1 MDFKRTKMKGHR
13 APWFTVCRKY
23 FPVLLLLGAGF
34 MTRAQD
40 MQLTAI
46 GNVTGVPSAMK
57 SSELLSVLKGEKQRW
72 SDGTKVTIYI
82 MKTTTPVGQSTCK
95 KIYNWSGDKV
105 KRYWLE
111 LAFSGKADAPT
122 FCNTVEELESYVS
135 QNPGAIGIVD
145 RNSTS
150 NGVKMIL
157 IDGKNP
163 F

>member
-1 MDFKRTKMKGHR
+1 MKGHC
-13 APWFTVCRKY
+13 PSGFTVCRKSL
-23 FPVLLLLGAGF
+23 PVLLLLAIGF

-40 MQLTAI
+40 VQLTVI

-57 SSELLSVLKGEKQRW
+57 SSELISVLKGEKQRW
-72 SDGTKVTIYI
+72 SDGTKVNIYI
-82 MKTTTPVGQSTCK
+82 MKTTTPIGQSTCK

-111 LAFSGKADAPT
+111 LSFSGKADAPT
-122 FCNTVEELESYVS
+122 FCNTVEELETYVS

-150 NGVKMIL
+150 NGVKLIL

>member
-1 MDFKRTKMKGHR
+1 MAARHPPGFM
-13 APWFTVCRKY
+13 VCRKCL
-23 FPVLLLLGAGF
+23 PVLLLVAVGF

-40 MQLTAI
+40 VQLTAI
-46 GNVTGVPSAMK
+46 GNVKGAPSEMR
-57 SSELLSVLKGEKQRW
+57 SSDLVSVLKGEKQRW

-82 MKTTTPVGQSTCK
+82 MKTTTPIGQSTCK
-95 KIYNWSGDKV
+95 KIYNWSADKV

-111 LAFSGKADAPT
+111 LSFSGKADAPT

-135 QNPGAIGIVD
+135 QNPGAIGIID

-150 NGVKMIL
+150 NGVKTIL

>member
-1 MDFKRTKMKGHR
+1 MTARRPHG
-13 APWFTVCRKY
+13 FTVCRKCL
-23 FPVLLLLGAGF
+23 PALLMLAVGF

-40 MQLTAI
+40 MQLTVI
-46 GNVTGVPSAMK
+46 GNVTGVPSELR
-57 SSELLSVLKGEKQRW
+57 SSELVSVLKGEKQRW
-72 SDGTKVTIYI
+72 GDGTKVTIYI
-82 MKTTTPVGQSTCK
+82 MKTTTPIGQSTCR

-111 LAFSGKADAPT
+111 LSFSGKADAPT

-145 RNSTS
+145 RSSTN
-150 NGVKMIL
+150 NGVKTIL

>member
-1 MDFKRTKMKGHR
+1 MTGHC
-13 APWFTVCRKY
+13 PPGFTVCRKY
-23 FPVLLLLGAGF
+23 LPVLLLLAIGF
-34 MTRAQD
+34 ITKAQEI
-40 MQLTAI
+40 QLTVI
-46 GNVTGVPSAMK
+46 GNVTGVPSEMK
-57 SSELLSVLKGEKQRW
+57 WSELISVLKGEKQRW
-72 SDGTKVTIYI
+72 SDGTKVNIYI
-82 MKTTTPVGQSTCK
+82 MKTSTPVGQSTCK

-111 LAFSGKADAPT
+111 LSFSGKADAPT
-122 FCNTVEELESYVS
+122 FCNTIEELEFNVS

-150 NGVKMIL
+150 AGVKTIL

>member
-1 MDFKRTKMKGHR
+1 MKGHR

-111 LAFSGKADAPT
+111 LAFSGKADAPI
-122 FCNTVEELESYVS
+122 FCNTCLLYTSPS
-135 QNPGAIGIVD
+135 PRD
-145 RNSTS
+145 RQKSRMPS
-150 NGVKMIL
+150 
-157 IDGKNP
+157 
-163 F
+163 

>member
-1 MDFKRTKMKGHR
+1 MRAHR
-13 APWFTVCRKY
+13 SPGFTVCRKCL
-23 FPVLLLLGAGF
+23 PVLLLLAIGF
-34 MTRAQD
+34 VTRAQE
-40 MQLTAI
+40 MPLTVI
-46 GNVTGVPSAMK
+46 GNVTGVPSQMK
-57 SSELLSVLKGEKQRW
+57 SSELVSVLKGEKQRW
-72 SDGTKVTIYI
+72 SDGTKVNIYI
-82 MKTTTPVGQSTCK
+82 MKTTTPIGQSTCK

-111 LAFSGKADAPT
+111 LSFSGKADAPT
-122 FCNTVEELESYVS
+122 FCNTVEELETYVS

-145 RNSTS
+145 RSSAS

>member
-1 MDFKRTKMKGHR
+1 MTANRPFG
-13 APWFTVCRKY
+13 FTVYRKY
-23 FPVLLLLGAGF
+23 LPALLLLAVGF
-34 MTRAQD
+34 ITRAQET
-40 MQLTAI
+40 QLTAI

-57 SSELLSVLKGEKQRW
+57 YSELISVLKGEKQRW
-72 SDGTKVTIYI
+72 SDGTKVNIYI
-82 MKTTTPVGQSTCK
+82 MKTTTPIGQNTCK

-111 LAFSGKADAPT
+111 LSFSGKADAPT

-135 QNPGAIGIVD
+135 QNPGAIGIID
-145 RNSTS
+145 KSSTS
-150 NGVKMIL
+150 NGVKTIL

>member
-1 MDFKRTKMKGHR
+1 MTANRPPGF
-13 APWFTVCRKY
+13 AVCRKY
-23 FPVLLLLGAGF
+23 LPVLLLLAIGF
-34 MTRAQD
+34 ITKAQEIR
-40 MQLTAI
+40 LTVI
-46 GNVTGVPSAMK
+46 GNVTGVPSEMR
-57 SSELLSVLKGEKQRW
+57 SSELISVLKGEKQRW
-72 SDGTKVTIYI
+72 SDGTKVSIYI

-111 LAFSGKADAPT
+111 LSFSGKADAPT

-145 RNSTS
+145 RSSTS
-150 NGVKMIL
+150 AGVKMIL

>member
-1 MDFKRTKMKGHR
+1 MKMTGHCPSSF
-13 APWFTVCRKY
+13 AVCRKY
-23 FPVLLLLGAGF
+23 LPVVLLLAVSF
-34 MTRAQD
+34 MTRAQEI
-40 MQLTAI
+40 QLTAI
-46 GNVTGVPSAMK
+46 GNVTGVPSNMK
-57 SSELLSVLKGEKQRW
+57 SSELVSVLKGEKQRW

-82 MKTTTPVGQSTCK
+82 MKTTTPIGQSTCK

-111 LAFSGKADAPT
+111 LSFSGKADAPT

-150 NGVKMIL
+150 NGVKTIL
-157 IDGKNP
+157 IDGRNP

>member
-1 MDFKRTKMKGHR
+1 MTGHC
-13 APWFTVCRKY
+13 PPGFTVCRKY
-23 FPVLLLLGAGF
+23 LPVLLLLAIGF
-34 MTRAQD
+34 ITKAQEI
-40 MQLTAI
+40 QLTVI
-46 GNVTGVPSAMK
+46 GNVTGVPSEMK
-57 SSELLSVLKGEKQRW
+57 WSELISVLKGEKQRW
-72 SDGTKVTIYI
+72 SDGTKVSIYI
-82 MKTTTPVGQSTCK
+82 MKTSTPVGQSTCR

-111 LAFSGKADAPT
+111 LSFSGKADAPT
-122 FCNTVEELESYVS
+122 FCNTIQELEFNVS

-150 NGVKMIL
+150 AGVKTIL

>member
-1 MDFKRTKMKGHR
+1 MNMTGHCPTGL
-13 APWFTVCRKY
+13 AACRKY
-23 FPVLLLLGAGF
+23 LPVLLLLAAGF
-34 MTRAQD
+34 VTRAQD
-40 MQLTAI
+40 IQLTVI

-57 SSELLSVLKGEKQRW
+57 SSELVSVLKGEKLRW

-82 MKTTTPVGQSTCK
+82 MKTTTPIGQSTCK

-111 LAFSGKADAPT
+111 LSFSGKADAPT

-150 NGVKMIL
+150 NGVKTIL

>member
-1 MDFKRTKMKGHR
+1 MASRHPHG
-13 APWFTVCRKY
+13 FTVCRKCL
-23 FPVLLLLGAGF
+23 PVLLLLAVGF
-34 MTRAQD
+34 VTRAQEI
-40 MQLTAI
+40 QLTVI
-46 GNVTGVPSAMK
+46 GNVTGVPSEMK
-57 SSELLSVLKGEKQRW
+57 SSELVSVLKGEKQRW
-72 SDGTKVTIYI
+72 NDGTKVTIYI
-82 MKTTTPVGQSTCK
+82 MKTTTPIGQSTCK

-111 LAFSGKADAPT
+111 LSFSGKADAPT

-145 RNSTS
+145 RNSSS
-150 NGVKMIL
+150 NGVKTIL

>member
-1 MDFKRTKMKGHR
+1 MTGHC
-13 APWFTVCRKY
+13 PPGFTVCRKY
-23 FPVLLLLGAGF
+23 LPVLLLLAIGF
-34 MTRAQD
+34 ITKAQEI
-40 MQLTAI
+40 QLTVI
-46 GNVTGVPSAMK
+46 GNVTGVPSEMK
-57 SSELLSVLKGEKQRW
+57 WSELISVLKGEKQRW
-72 SDGTKVTIYI
+72 SDGTKVNIYI
-82 MKTTTPVGQSTCK
+82 MKTSTPVGQSTCR

-111 LAFSGKADAPT
+111 LSFSGKADAPT
-122 FCNTVEELESYVS
+122 FCNTIQELEFNVS

-150 NGVKMIL
+150 AGVKTIL

>member
-1 MDFKRTKMKGHR
+1 MTARRPHG
-13 APWFTVCRKY
+13 FTVCRKC
-23 FPVLLLLGAGF
+23 FPALLMLAVGF

-40 MQLTAI
+40 MQLTVI
-46 GNVTGVPSAMK
+46 GNVTGVPSELR
-57 SSELLSVLKGEKQRW
+57 SSELVSVLKGEKQRW
-72 SDGTKVTIYI
+72 GDGTKVTIYI
-82 MKTTTPVGQSTCK
+82 MKTTTPIGQSTCR

-111 LAFSGKADAPT
+111 LSFSGKADAPT

-145 RNSTS
+145 RSSTN
-150 NGVKMIL
+150 NGVKTIL

>member
-1 MDFKRTKMKGHR
+1 MAQGRSAGYI
-13 APWFTVCRKY
+13 VCRT
-23 FPVLLLLGAGF
+23 FLPVLLLLAVAF
-34 MTRAQD
+34 MTKAQD
-40 MQLTAI
+40 VQLTVI
-46 GNVTGVPSAMK
+46 GNVTGAPSEMK
-57 SSELLSVLKGEKQRW
+57 SSELVSILKGEKQRW
-72 SDGTKVTIYI
+72 SDGTKVSIYI
-82 MKTTTPVGQSTCK
+82 MKTTTPIGQSTCK

-111 LAFSGKADAPT
+111 LSFSGKADAPT

-135 QNPGAIGIVD
+135 QNPGAIGIID

-150 NGVKMIL
+150 NGVKTIL

>member
-1 MDFKRTKMKGHR
+1 MTGRRPPG
-13 APWFTVCRKY
+13 FTVCRKY
-23 FPVLLLLGAGF
+23 LPVLLLVAIGF
-34 MTRAQD
+34 ITRAQD
-40 MQLTAI
+40 IRLTAI
-46 GNVTGVPSAMK
+46 GNVTGVPSEMK
-57 SSELLSVLKGEKQRW
+57 SSELISVLKGEKQRW
-72 SDGTKVTIYI
+72 NDGTKVNIYI
-82 MKTTTPVGQSTCK
+82 MKTTTPVGQNTCK

-111 LAFSGKADAPT
+111 LSFSGKADAPT
-122 FCNTVEELESYVS
+122 FCNTIEELEFNVS

-150 NGVKMIL
+150 AGVKTIL

>member
-1 MDFKRTKMKGHR
+1 MKGHR
-13 APWFTVCRKY
+13 PSGFTVCRKCL
-23 FPVLLLLGAGF
+23 PVLLLLAIGV
-34 MTRAQD
+34 MTKAQD
-40 MQLTAI
+40 MQLTVI

-57 SSELLSVLKGEKQRW
+57 SSELVSVLKGEKQRW
-72 SDGTKVTIYI
+72 SDGTKVNIYI
-82 MKTTTPVGQSTCK
+82 MKTTTPIGQSTCR

-111 LAFSGKADAPT
+111 LSFSGKADAPT
-122 FCNTVEELESYVS
+122 FCNTVEELETYVS
-135 QNPGAIGIVD
+135 QNPGAIGVVD
-145 RNSTS
+145 RSSTS

>member
-1 MDFKRTKMKGHR
+1 MTGHR
-13 APWFTVCRKY
+13 PHGFTVCRKY
-23 FPVLLLLGAGF
+23 LSVLLLLTIGL

-40 MQLTAI
+40 MPLTAI
-46 GNVTGVPSAMK
+46 GNVAGVPSELK
-57 SSELLSVLKGEKQRW
+57 LSELIAVLKGEKLRW
-72 SDGTKVTIYI
+72 NDGTKVSIYI
-82 MKTTTPVGQSTCK
+82 MKTNTPIGQNTCK
-95 KIYNWSGDKV
+95 KIYDWSGDKV

-111 LAFSGKADAPT
+111 LSFSGKADAPT

-145 RNSTS
+145 RSSTS
-150 NGVKMIL
+150 AAVKMIL

>member
-1 MDFKRTKMKGHR
+1 MTGLRPTG
-13 APWFTVCRKY
+13 FTVLRKY
-23 FPVLLLLGAGF
+23 FPVLLLLTTGL

-40 MQLTAI
+40 IQLTVI

-57 SSELLSVLKGEKQRW
+57 SSELISVLKGEKQRW

-135 QNPGAIGIVD
+135 QNPGAIGVVD
-145 RNSTS
+145 RNSNS
-150 NGVKMIL
+150 NGVKTIL
-157 IDGKNP
+157 IDGKNL

>member
-1 MDFKRTKMKGHR
+1 MK
-13 APWFTVCRKY
+13 Y
-23 FPVLLLLGAGF
+23 
-34 MTRAQD
+34 
-40 MQLTAI
+40 
-46 GNVTGVPSAMK
+46 
-57 SSELLSVLKGEKQRW
+57 SELISVVKGQKQRW
-72 SDGTKVTIYI
+72 NDGTKVNIYI
-82 MKTTTPVGQSTCK
+82 MKTTTPIGQNTCK

-111 LAFSGKADAPT
+111 LSFSGKADAPT

-145 RNSTS
+145 RNATS
-150 NGVKMIL
+150 NGVKTIL